1 MSRGDYISQSVAV
14 ALAMEYCP
22 DDDGVCSKSGHD
34 LRELLDDLENAP
46 PADVRPVVRGHWVWN
61 PNGMDWGLG
70 AWCCDQCRIKA
81 ETWWANDRK
90 NNPLRCSGGR
100 FCGNCGADM
109 RPAPEP
115 PAETPAQ
122 ICQTCGTFETC
133 PWKNDPNIAEYRQTA
148 EGRVVGCSD
157 YKDTN

>member
-1 MSRGDYISQSVAV
+1 MNNDLVSRQW
-14 ALAMEYCP
+14 
-22 DDDGVCSKSGHD
+22 
-34 LRELLDDLENAP
+34 LLDEYDKRHEGPPGGARKLIEEAP
-46 PADVRPVVRGHWVWN
+46 PVADVRPVVRGHWVWN

-109 RPAPEP
+109 REDA
-115 PAETPAQ
+115 T
-122 ICQTCGTFETC
+122 
-133 PWKNDPNIAEYRQTA
+133 
-148 EGRVVGCSD
+148 
-157 YKDTN
+157 